1 MNRHKSSLLYLF
13 PLLQNPPL
21 TNVISRRFQ
30 RQVPFYYP
38 YIFCFASLRS
48 QTLKTRTLKKQEQDV
63 PCGPLAKNLPVNAG
77 DTGSIPGLGRS
88 LTPWGNG
95 AREPQLLKSVHPGV
109 HLCRKRRGHS
119 EQPACQGRA
128 APARRSQRKPAHQ
141 QRPSAARNE
150 GE

>member
-1 MNRHKSSLLYLF
+1 MHSPTPSSFF
-13 PLLQNPPL
+13 PF
-21 TNVISRRFQ
+21 S
-30 RQVPFYYP
+30 PFE
-38 YIFCFASLRS
+38 S

-128 APARRSQRKPAHQ
+128 APARRSQRKPPHTNKDPVQ
-141 QRPSAARNE
+141 LKINKYFFKKPRFIIRN
-150 GE
+150 